1 MQLNH
6 KISSFSGKN
15 PLKHLLKTFKVND
28 QEFKYYDVESLGAV
42 YSKLPFSIRVLL
54 ESAVRNCDN
63 FQVKYYLNVEKS
75 VIWAW
80 RILYAAIGYVYT
92 S

>member
-63 FQVKYYLNVEKS
+63 FQVKYYLNMEKS
-75 VIWAW
+75 VIWVK
-80 RILYAAIGYVYT
+80 RNTICCNRYVYT